1 MFITVKQQCQIL
13 PSHRERG
20 AADRSARAPGSPR
33 RRAAPRG
40 SIRVAQRRGAGLV
53 PPPLWERGRHRRG
66 QAHPLPHRAVWIQE
80 QQIPL
85 QSPGRD
91 VWQVWQ
97 SPGGQERLP
106 HHAQEERF
114 LVDYHGSSICPQW
127 ALHGCAQSPGDH
139 GSRGDFAQ
147 FHHLH
152 RAPGGRG
159 GTVVAGSRS
168 LADACSVFES
178 LTSRS
183 VIAWTALVAAYALN
197 GFFRD
202 ALKVFLLMTLDG
214 VEPTE
219 VTFVTVVDV
228 CADIAVFGI
237 GREVH
242 GVIDAR
248 SEANVCVGN
257 ALINMYGKCASPDE
271 ARKVFDAMQRKD
283 IITWNSMIAVY
294 GQNGYGFQALEIYKR
309 MQESRVLPDGVTF
322 TSALDACCCNSS
334 LLARGQ
340 AIHDQAIAAGRERE
354 ATVNS
359 ALINMYGKCGRL
371 DLARKVFD
379 ETESTNAVSWNT
391 MIMVYAQNSHLR
403 EALELFSE
411 MTILGITHD
420 DITFIGVLFA
430 CSHAGL
436 VKDSCKLYSSMIGDY
451 GFKPTS
457 LQCGCLIDLLG
468 RAGWLDEAEE
478 FINSMP
484 YHPDHTIWTILLGA
498 CITHADVERAARAAD
513 RIMALRPTDSG
524 SYVAL
529 SNLYALAER
538 WDDMA
543 RMRKL
548 MDQRG
553 VFKMAG
559 KSSIEIGGVLHEFIA
574 GDTSHPR
581 KREIYEELRRIEG
594 VIRERGYVPDIKAV
608 LHNAAR
614 EAKEKMC
621 CFHSERLAIAFG
633 MISSPGGTE
642 LRIMKNLRVC
652 PDCHSATKIISKFSG
667 RKIIVRDANRF
678 HEFRN
683 GSCSCEDYW

>member
-1 MFITVKQQCQIL
+1 MLVRLKCRIRALRWVST
-13 PSHRERG
+13 S
-20 AADRSARAPGSPR
+20 SARFF
-33 RRAAPRG
+33 
-40 SIRVAQRRGAGLV
+40 
-53 PPPLWERGRHRRG
+53 PLTEKE
-66 QAHPLPHRAVWIQE
+66 E
-80 QQIPL
+80 QQIDRL
-85 QSPGRD
+85 
-91 VWQVWQ
+91 
-97 SPGGQERLP
+97 ERLDLRDAVQLLEDRSVSP
-106 HHAQEERF
+106 SAEVLAWYLRRCGSEAAIAEGKRIHYHIVLCGFKSSRYLCNL
-114 LVDYHGSSICPQW
+114 LVEMYGKCGSLQAAKSVFHITPRRNVFSWTIMVAAFAHNGHYMDALNLLEIMDLEGISPNSITFIELLGAVAALSW
-127 ALHGCAQSPGDH
+127 LDRGRALHRRIACCGFLADI
-139 GSRGDFAQ
+139 F
-147 FHHLH
+147 
-152 RAPGGRG
+152 
-159 GTVVAGSRS
+159 VANCLINMYAKCRS

-309 MQESRVLPDGVTF
+309 MQESR
-322 TSALDACCCNSS
+322 
-334 LLARGQ
+334 
-340 AIHDQAIAAGRERE
+340 
-354 ATVNS
+354 
-359 ALINMYGKCGRL
+359 
-371 DLARKVFD
+371 
-379 ETESTNAVSWNT
+379 
-391 MIMVYAQNSHLR
+391 
-403 EALELFSE
+403 

>member
-1 MFITVKQQCQIL
+1 
-13 PSHRERG
+13 
-20 AADRSARAPGSPR
+20 
-33 RRAAPRG
+33 
-40 SIRVAQRRGAGLV
+40 
-53 PPPLWERGRHRRG
+53 
-66 QAHPLPHRAVWIQE
+66 
-80 QQIPL
+80 
-85 QSPGRD
+85 
-91 VWQVWQ
+91 
-97 SPGGQERLP
+97 
-106 HHAQEERF
+106 
-114 LVDYHGSSICPQW
+114 
-127 ALHGCAQSPGDH
+127 
-139 GSRGDFAQ
+139 
-147 FHHLH
+147 
-152 RAPGGRG
+152 
-159 GTVVAGSRS
+159 
-168 LADACSVFES
+168 
-178 LTSRS
+178 
-183 VIAWTALVAAYALN
+183 
-197 GFFRD
+197 
-202 ALKVFLLMTLDG
+202 
-214 VEPTE
+214 
-219 VTFVTVVDV
+219 
-228 CADIAVFGI
+228 
-237 GREVH
+237 
-242 GVIDAR
+242 
-248 SEANVCVGN
+248 
-257 ALINMYGKCASPDE
+257 
-271 ARKVFDAMQRKD
+271 
-283 IITWNSMIAVY
+283 
-294 GQNGYGFQALEIYKR
+294 
-309 MQESRVLPDGVTF
+309 
-322 TSALDACCCNSS
+322 
-334 LLARGQ
+334 
-340 AIHDQAIAAGRERE
+340 
-354 ATVNS
+354 
-359 ALINMYGKCGRL
+359 
-371 DLARKVFD
+371 
-379 ETESTNAVSWNT
+379 
-391 MIMVYAQNSHLR
+391 
-403 EALELFSE
+403 
-411 MTILGITHD
+411 MTILGITPD

-652 PDCHSATKIISKFSG
+652 PDCHSASKIISKFSG